1 MTLCR
6 RLHRRHQ
13 LTRDPRTDFEEG
25 GRPTP
30 RDQIVINEILTL
42 RAVVA
47 RYRASALATV
57 KVSVSQMGKNSVC
70 IQSNP

>member
-6 RLHRRHQ
+6 PLHRRHQ

-25 GRPTP
+25 GRPAP

-47 RYRASALATV
+47 RYRASA
-57 KVSVSQMGKNSVC
+57 
-70 IQSNP
+70 

>member
-13 LTRDPRTDFEEG
+13 LMHDPRADFKEG
-25 GRPTP
+25 GRPAP
-30 RDQIVINEILTL
+30 RDQMVINEILTL

-47 RYRASALATV
+47 SYRASA
-57 KVSVSQMGKNSVC
+57 
-70 IQSNP
+70 